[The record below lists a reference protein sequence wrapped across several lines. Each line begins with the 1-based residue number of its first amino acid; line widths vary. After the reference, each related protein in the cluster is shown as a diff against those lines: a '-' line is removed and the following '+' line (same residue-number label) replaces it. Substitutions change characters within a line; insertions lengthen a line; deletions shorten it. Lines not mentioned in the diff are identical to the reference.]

1 MGGGTQ
7 SDSSSCAPRWRG
19 AGETDTDLLAD
30 ALEAKAHSTSAMKG
44 TDVGYKAHSGQFCGA
59 KSSANALL

>member
-1 MGGGTQ
+1 MGGGAQ
-7 SDSSSCAPRWRG
+7 SDSSSCAPQWG

>member
-1 MGGGTQ
+1 ME
-7 SDSSSCAPRWRG
+7 G

-44 TDVGYKAHSGQFCGA
+44 TDVGYKAHGGQFCGA
-59 KSSANALL
+59 KGSANALL